1 MFYNFVSIF
10 NKHNGLIIHLK
21 EIHDWFVVLNIQAV
35 SPRNCGW
42 KLSYRGN
49 PADTNL
55 EILFTKVKQI
65 NGVNDDKYWTKRPP
79 WKHPKYDDDKKS
91 QELLC
96 EPKGT
101 LHVASHGEWQLGYET
116 SSEFR
121 QCYST
126 AQGELY
132 GGAYPNPLKSST
144 STAPCHT
151 VSSLFQLC
159 TCHGVLG
166 KYF

>member
-1 MFYNFVSIF
+1 MTDLLSLIF
-10 NKHNGLIIHLK
+10 KPWVREIVGGNSPTAAIPRILTLK
-21 EIHDWFVVLNIQAV
+21 FF
-35 SPRNCGW
+35 
-42 KLSYRGN
+42 
-49 PADTNL
+49 
-55 EILFTKVKQI
+55 FTKVKQI

-91 QELLC
+91 QEPLC

-144 STAPCHT
+144 STAPCHS